1 MIKLSCIYL
10 TFKQLNNGNIAKF
23 FNARVFQSTQQ
34 ILFIMSFLFCAP
46 SSLAAQTAKA
56 ENIEKS
62 FNLVAAIYP
71 PYNYQDGEI
80 KGLNIEVI
88 KAAFSAVNYK
98 VKVEILPFGRAFQ
111 YAKQGI
117 VDGIPLW
124 YSENRTQWFD
134 FSEPYTHSELVFF
147 KSKSLQIAY
156 QSLNDLTPFTIGIVQ
171 NYAYPK
177 SFIDHPDLKI
187 DQVLT
192 DEQNMSKLISGRI
205 DMVLIDK
212 RMAHFILRNNHPKK
226 LNSFDSAATLKDE
239 SYYLAI
245 SKNAKNYKQKHDAF
259 NLGLTKIKE
268 NGVLK
273 AIIKKY
279 N

>member
-10 TFKQLNNGNIAKF
+10 TFKQLINGYKAKF
-23 FNARVFQSTQQ
+23 LNARVLQSIQQ
-34 ILFIMSFLFCAP
+34 HLFIISFLFCVP

-56 ENIEKS
+56 VNKEKS

-80 KGLNIEVI
+80 KGLNIDVI

-98 VKVEILPFGRAFQ
+98 VKIEILPFGRAFQ

-117 VDGIPLW
+117 ADGTPLW

-134 FSEPYTHSELVFF
+134 FSEPYTRSELVFF

-156 QSLNDLTPFTIGIVQ
+156 QSLNDLAPFTIGTVQ

-192 DEQNMSKLISGRI
+192 DEQNMSKLILGRI

-212 RMAHFILRNNHPKK
+212 RMAHFILRNSHPEK

-239 SYYLAI
+239 NYYLAI
-245 SKNAKNYKQKHDAF
+245 TKNAKNYKRKRDAF
-259 NLGLTKIKE
+259 NLGLAKIKE
-268 NGVLK
+268 NGVLE
-273 AIIKKY
+273 AIINLY